1 MSKKLL
7 LSIIVVL
14 LITNVATMLLW
25 RNDQSNESALDDETI
40 DTDKPV
46 ASIGGKDISYTDWM
60 KALKSNYGE
69 NQLKSMVDQQVVK
82 TLAKQNGITV
92 SDKVIKRD
100 IALLTTMQG
109 VTSETK
115 LKELEQKWTEDIT
128 YRYQLEALL
137 AKDITVSDDEVQT
150 YYTKYDGQYQFNESV
165 QLSHILV
172 SDMETAEKVYS
183 ELEDGATF
191 SLLAKEYSIDE
202 ATKDNGGYLGFNSVD
217 TEFLPDNYFD
227 IVEGLEEY
235 SYSEPFVTTN
245 GIAILYLHKSLPEIT
260 FTFDE
265 LKPYIRNELALQASN
280 QNLIADRL
288 WDELDIKWIYGE

>member
-14 LITNVATMLLW
+14 LVTNVATMLLW
-25 RNDQSNESALDDETI
+25 KNDQPDEIVLDDKKI
-40 DTDKPV
+40 DTKKAV
-46 ASIGGKDISYTDWM
+46 ASIGEHDISYTEWM

-69 NQLKSMVDQQVVK
+69 KQLKSMVDQQVVK
-82 TLAKQNGITV
+82 TLAKQNDITV

-137 AKDITVSDDEVQT
+137 AKDIPVSDEEVQS
-150 YYTKYDGQYQFNESV
+150 YFTKYDGQYQFNESV

-172 SDMETAEKVYS
+172 SDMETAEKVHS
-183 ELEDGATF
+183 ELESGASF
-191 SLLAKEYSIDE
+191 PLLAKEYSIDE
-202 ATKDNGGYLGFNSVD
+202 ATKDSGGYLGFNSVN
-217 TEFLPDNYFD
+217 TEFLPGNYFE

-235 SYSEPFVTTN
+235 SYSDPFVTTN
-245 GIAILYLHKSLPEIT
+245 GVAIVYLHKSLPEIT
-260 FTFDE
+260 FSYEE

-280 QNLIADRL
+280 QNLIADQL
-288 WDELDIKWIYGE
+288 WDDLDIKWIYGE